1 MAAAG
6 GKESLLGLDI
16 GPERVTLCRLRR
28 ASDGALE
35 VAALDIE
42 FLPAN
47 AASGEMPQ
55 DKAAL
60 RNALE
65 RLMARQGIDAANAA
79 VSLPQSSAFFARK
92 FTLPAQDDDS
102 LVDALHT
109 EALKFLPAED
119 GEFNF
124 GLGKFDF
131 DYRILARQDSAI
143 EVLLAGDHKK
153 RHHDILDLLPKG
165 LRPVVLDANV
175 FALQPALAANHA
187 VHPGEA
193 VALAAISPAALD
205 LLVIKNGVFQSYFKI
220 HLAAGGQGNAAG
232 LDTLLRRVHEAILR
246 IHAAT
251 DKRSIH
257 RLFLS
262 ASVPGIASLR
272 RPIEE
277 SLGVPVEILNP
288 FAKIRD
294 PRMEAGPDPYLFA
307 IAVGLAL
314 RSTRDE
320 GINLLRF
327 SRKFGPAV
335 QSPISTETAGISGL
349 PESASKPEV
358 PLIPTTAKTVP
369 AAEEDAG
376 FDLFAESELSEMGFD
391 SESPPV
397 IAKAGPID
405 HLLEIEPLPVEE
417 EPFPEL
423 KAVPMER
430 PGLIDSRPVEEDP
443 FPELQEVPL
452 DRPVRP
458 GLRQTEEDPF
468 PDLLRIPLDRP
479 TVIGS
484 RPVEENPFPAPQTK
498 FEVRDLLAE
507 FDLPAKDSPQYAPP
521 PASAPF
527 PATGPQTVLEA
538 EKRDDSTS
546 VSERLGEAEVLMK
559 YGFTDKAA
567 ELLRQVTGEFP
578 SRISGPEQDNAP
590 KAAKLRPGRQDT
602 VNCSVFAPTGLNAGS
617 VMMVQVFAH
626 LVEQA
631 DLVERLALDFDDE
644 ARRRGAKTLEGKVA
658 PGARLGFQLFAPG
671 LLVDPPWQ
679 TLVWQGKPE
688 AVQFGVQAP
697 ADIQPGTVLASLLVS
712 VDSVPVGHIKF
723 KVDVLRPGA
732 AAAAR
737 KQLGRARHYTMAFT
751 SYASRDRDQVLARL
765 QMLSLA
771 GIPFFQDILDID
783 PGDRWQSKLY
793 QKIDQCDLFL
803 LFWSRAARES
813 EWVLKEA
820 RYALARKAGD
830 DAAPPEI
837 MPVILEGPPV
847 VEPPQ
852 DLAHLHFND
861 RLIYFMAKR

>member
-16 GPERVTLCRLRR
+16 GPDRVTLCRLRR
-28 ASDGALE
+28 ASDGACE

-42 FLPAN
+42 LLPAN
-47 AASGEMPQ
+47 AAFGEEPQ

-65 RLMARQGIDAANAA
+65 KLMARQGIDAANAA
-79 VSLPQSSAFFARK
+79 VSLPQSDAFFARK

-102 LVDALHT
+102 LAEALHT

-119 GEFNF
+119 GEFHF
-124 GLGKFDF
+124 GLGRFDF
-131 DYRILARQDSAI
+131 DYRILAMQDRTI

-153 RHHDILDLLPKG
+153 HHHDIMDLFPKG
-165 LRPVVLDANV
+165 LRPEVLDANV
-175 FALQPALAANHA
+175 FALLPALAANHA
-187 VHPGEA
+187 VHPGEV
-193 VALAAISPAALD
+193 VALAAIQPAALD
-205 LLVIKNGVFQSYFKI
+205 LLVVKGGVFQHFFKVPFV
-220 HLAAGGQGNAAG
+220 AGGQGDAAG
-232 LDTLLRRVHEAILR
+232 RDMLLRQFQEAILR
-246 IHAAT
+246 IHSAT
-251 DKRSIH
+251 DKRIIR

-262 ASVPGIASLR
+262 ASVPGIASFR

-277 SLGVPVEILNP
+277 SLGVPVEVLNP

-294 PRMEAGPDPYLFA
+294 SRMEAGPDPFLYA

-320 GINLLRF
+320 GLNLLRF

-335 QSPISTETAGISGL
+335 HAPVATEAEGISGPPGSPNR
-349 PESASKPEV
+349 PEAPFV
-358 PLIPTTAKTVP
+358 PPTSNKAP

-391 SESPPV
+391 RESPPAP
-397 IAKAGPID
+397 AKAGPID

-423 KAVPMER
+423 KGVPMER
-430 PGLIDSRPVEEDP
+430 PELIDSRPVEEDP
-443 FPELQEVPL
+443 FPELQEVLL
-452 DRPVRP
+452 DRPA
-458 GLRQTEEDPF
+458 EEEPF
-468 PDLLRIPLDRP
+468 PDLQEIPMDRP

-484 RPVEENPFPAPQTK
+484 RPVDENPFPAPRAE

-507 FDLPAKDSPQYAPP
+507 FEPQVKERPQSAPP
-521 PASAPF
+521 PASAPR
-527 PATGPQTVLEA
+527 PPIVTQAGLEA
-538 EKRDDSTS
+538 EKRDDSAS

-559 YGFTDKAA
+559 YGFKDRAA
-567 ELLRQVTGEFP
+567 ELLRQVSGELP
-578 SRISGPEQDNAP
+578 SRVSGPEQNSVRQT
-590 KAAKLRPGRQDT
+590 AKLRPGRQDT
-602 VNCSVFAPTGLNAGS
+602 VNCSVFAPTGLSAGG

-626 LVEQA
+626 LVEQV

-644 ARRRGAKTLEGKVA
+644 ARRRGTKTLEGKVA
-658 PGARLGFQLFAPG
+658 PGARLCFQLFAPG
-671 LLVDPPWQ
+671 LLIDPPWQ
-679 TLVWQGKPE
+679 TLVWQRKPE

-697 ADIQPGTVLASLLVS
+697 VDIQPGTVLASLLVS

-723 KVDVLRPGA
+723 KIAVLQPGA

-751 SYASRDRDQVLARL
+751 SYASQDRDQVLARL

-771 GIPFFQDILDID
+771 GIPYFQDILDLD
-783 PGDRWQSKLY
+783 PGERWQSKLY

-820 RYALARKAGD
+820 RYALARQAGD

-861 RLIYFMAKR
+861 RLIYFMARR